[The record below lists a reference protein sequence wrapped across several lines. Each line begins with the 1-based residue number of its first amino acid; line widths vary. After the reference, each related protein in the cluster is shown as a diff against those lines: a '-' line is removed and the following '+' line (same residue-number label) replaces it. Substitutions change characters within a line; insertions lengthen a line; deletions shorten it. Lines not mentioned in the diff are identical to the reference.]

1 MPQLVIVSNIA
12 RLDQVVITLASRDTG
27 QGFNLYSLSSLS
39 TFVRGIA
46 VYVSTSPKHRARR
59 FIFNQVV
66 EDAWKKEVNSCRPDC
81 VLRDRLKNV
90 KASLKAW
97 SKERFGENKAKI
109 KSLRNEAMRWEL
121 EAEKRTLSDV
131 ERERPHPPRTKLSDH
146 CPIILKEV
154 DSDFCFK
161 PFRVFNVG
169 SGSLSYLYQSQIE
182 DLAWKKSVSGVKERF
197 GENKAKIKS
206 LRNEAMRWE
215 LEAEK
220 RTLIR
225 WDVEGDE
232 NSKFFHAFVKRRNNK
247 CNLRGLMVDG
257 VWYEDPKIIKAEMAK
272 HYKKLFSKL
281 MVTQPVFC
289 NNNIEK
295 ISREDIRWLEKPFDK
310 KEVWDAIRGV
320 EGIKRQGLMVLTL
333 NSSVKSGR

>member
-59 FIFNQVV
+59 SFIFNQVV

-121 EAEKRTLSDV
+121 EAEKRTL
-131 ERERPHPPRTKLSDH
+131 
-146 CPIILKEV
+146 
-154 DSDFCFK
+154 
-161 PFRVFNVG
+161 
-169 SGSLSYLYQSQIE
+169 
-182 DLAWKKSVSGVKERF
+182 
-197 GENKAKIKS
+197 
-206 LRNEAMRWE
+206 
-215 LEAEK
+215 
-220 RTLIR
+220 IR
-225 WDVEGDE
+225 WDAEDDE
-232 NSKFFHAFVKRRNNK
+232 NSKFFHAFVKRGNNK